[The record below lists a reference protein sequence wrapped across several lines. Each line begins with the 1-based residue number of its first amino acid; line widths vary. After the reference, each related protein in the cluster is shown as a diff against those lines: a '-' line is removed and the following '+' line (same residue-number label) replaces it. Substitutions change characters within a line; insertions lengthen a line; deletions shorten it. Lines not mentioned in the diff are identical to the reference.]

1 VNAVLVS
8 KDFGLTLV
16 SPDDLNAY
24 APLYLTVCEDSIH
37 TPLPLIFA
45 FFFIPHLT
53 CVYLPFFSS
62 LSLFLR
68 FLNAQGLLQ
77 RLHVPFS
84 CRAVVLIAVIKKLFA
99 DVMVK
104 HRSSTQKETLPEYV
118 IVVSNAV
125 RVV

>member
-45 FFFIPHLT
+45 FFFHTAPHMRLSSF
-53 CVYLPFFSS
+53 LFIS
-62 LSLFLR
+62 LSLSSFSKCS
-68 FLNAQGLLQ
+68 GLTTTVTCTLQ
-77 RLHVPFS
+77 LPRRGVDR
-84 CRAVVLIAVIKKLFA
+84 C
-99 DVMVK
+99 D
-104 HRSSTQKETLPEYV
+104 KE
-118 IVVSNAV
+118 AV
-125 RVV
+125 R